1 MNPLIFFG
9 LTIILLI
16 ITIVLY
22 TAFDVRN
29 QYVYWILGGLAG
41 LSFITTLTIIVL
53 RPSQRQRIEQKQK
66 NYERSK
72 YKPKPNIFIKNK
84 RIEYKPRQ
92 KSPPM
97 TLEECNRWKCNEE
110 LGLYTPI
117 EYKMLTQRNRDLCKC
132 KRRS

>member
-1 MNPLIFFG
+1 MNPLIFFE

-16 ITIVLY
+16 IAVVLY

-53 RPSQRQRIEQKQK
+53 RPSQRQRREQKQK
-66 NYERSK
+66 NYQRSQ
-72 YKPKPNIFIKNK
+72 YKPKPNIFDKNK
-84 RIEYKPRQ
+84 RRQ
-92 KSPPM
+92 RSPPM
-97 TLEECNRWKCNEE
+97 SLEECNRWKCNEE
-110 LGLYTPI
+110 QGLYTPI

>member
-16 ITIVLY
+16 IAVVLY
-22 TAFDVRN
+22 TAFDVKN

-41 LSFITTLTIIVL
+41 LSFITTLTMIVL
-53 RPSQRQRIEQKQK
+53 RPSERQRRERELARKQK
-66 NYERSK
+66 NERSE
-72 YKPKPNIFIKNK
+72 YKPKPNIFDKN
-84 RIEYKPRQ
+84 KPRQ
-92 KSPPM
+92 KSPLM

-110 LGLYTPI
+110 LGLYTPF
-117 EYKMLTQRNRDLCKC
+117 EYKMLSQRNRDLCKC